1 MEKEERT
8 EKHWRGAMIFGVVCV
23 IVFLI
28 WELGVTVPLFY
39 LGGFRESEVKKIHL
53 MLEYSG
59 EDAEYSDE
67 ATITNEKAIKKVIHS
82 LNRTKAY
89 RGFYSVD
96 DLPGHSPSAIITLY
110 DSVDDSDGRNIY
122 IYYDLV
128 LSDAGNY
135 YGLRMESAH
144 RRLADLCETYG
155 QGEER
160 DE

>member
-59 EDAEYSDE
+59 ED
-67 ATITNEKAIKKVIHS
+67 
-82 LNRTKAY
+82 RTKAY